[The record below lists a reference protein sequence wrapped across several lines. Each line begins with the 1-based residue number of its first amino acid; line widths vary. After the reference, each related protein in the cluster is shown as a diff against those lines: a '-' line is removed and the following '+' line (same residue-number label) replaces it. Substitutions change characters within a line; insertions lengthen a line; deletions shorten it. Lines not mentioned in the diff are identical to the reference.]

1 MLSKD
6 KEEVS
11 MGKEQT
17 LSTEKIFCGILFFLV
32 LLNGLG
38 RLAVFSDNT
47 SFAFLQNALQIPVY
61 IILVFLII
69 FKLLR
74 QKITNKN
81 IGIYCLTFLIGFVL
95 LLGYVQSDKAS
106 FFRAFLL
113 ILAAKDINI
122 KKILRVS
129 RRAYVVSLVVGAA
142 LFFLGISVG
151 SQRRNFVSWGFVHPN
166 VTGEIMMLIALL
178 WIGEHSELPL
188 KKLSLISVILGGGI
202 YCFTGSRTA
211 TISLLILAVLLP
223 LTSFFMKKGVGKI
236 LCLIH
241 PVLLWFTYISAATL
255 TTSKFFQFLDT
266 IFVNR
271 IFLNY
276 YALSKFGIKFFGQ
289 NVNLETTETVYNA
302 IHNVWWSGT
311 TVDSAYMTAIL
322 MLGIIPTIIW
332 STAYAYSMRIIYNS
346 KNYVLFGI
354 AAILCFEAFSETGMI
369 DIYSSFTLFCITAR
383 IGECNIGT
391 YRKSAKS
398 LTENTLQ

>member
-11 MGKEQT
+11 MGKAQT

-211 TISLLILAVLLP
+211 TISLP